1 MDIHQIRCFK
11 RVAELR
17 SFTAA
22 AKYLNITQP
31 ALSRQVQTLEDDL
44 GTQLLLRTTRGV
56 QPTAAGKVMMEMGGN
71 LLDYME
77 GIRKAVASAAT
88 DPCGEVV
95 IGLPPSISG
104 VLVPCLLD
112 ECRASLPQ
120 VRIRII
126 EGLGIFIE
134 EWLAMGRIDLAILT
148 HRPNMTVSQTPL
160 YEEDLLLVGR
170 LPLSGSDEQTIS
182 FDAMSDMNLVMT
194 RGFKD
199 LISQQMPDGRTLQ
212 CEVEMDSISA
222 IRNLLATTEMC
233 TVLPCEPAPFAGH
246 RAQCVAADVGGH
258 TCRAG
263 RAARQRVSSA
273 AVCAASIKNRRARA
287 GPRAP
292 SRCAMAAA
300 GARAGRSSGPRLFP
314 SSAPPRT

>member
-233 TVLPCEPAPFAGH
+233 TVLPCGVVHHERFGDEFKVLRIHDPSP
-246 RAQCVAADVGGH
+246 RRSLVI
-258 TCRAG
+258 
-263 RAARQRVSSA
+263 ARNASRPMSA
-273 AVCAASIKNRRARA
+273 ATRAVQGALHASVFRLPQSAR
-287 GPRAP
+287 
-292 SRCAMAAA
+292 
-300 GARAGRSSGPRLFP
+300 LQ
-314 SSAPPRT
+314 